1 MQAELLREAAVEL
14 RLERASPTWGVLY
27 RVAGVA
33 ALAIVATLPVAV
45 YVFLAWPPPTSIEAW
60 FSFLQSNKLAAV
72 IDLDLLLLIDQILFL
87 PIILSLYIT
96 LRRVNEPLVLL
107 GTVGAVIGAVLLI
120 VSREATLTLP
130 VLSDQF
136 VAAASESER
145 TLLLAAGLT
154 LLTTFNGTAFSVGY
168 ALVGASGLLVTS
180 MMLRGGIYNKATAYS
195 GICMYVLML
204 VPPTIGTI
212 GVALSLLSLAPLV
225 PFQILLARRF
235 FQLASDAGDR

>member
-1 MQAELLREAAVEL
+1 MRIQ
-14 RLERASPTWGVLY
+14 RASTSWATLY
-27 RVAGVA
+27 RIGGVA

-45 YVFLAWPPPTSIEAW
+45 LVFVAWPPPTSIEAW
-60 FSFLQSNKLAAV
+60 FSFLQSNRLAAV

-107 GTVGAVIGAVLLI
+107 GTVGAVVGAVLLI

-136 VAAASESER
+136 AAAATESQR
-145 TLLLAAGLT
+145 TLLLAAGQT
-154 LLTTFNGTAFSVGY
+154 LLATFNGTAFSVGY
-168 ALVGASGLLVTS
+168 VLAGASGLLVTS
-180 MMLRGGIYNKATAYS
+180 IMLRGGVYNKATAYS
-195 GICMYVLML
+195 GICMYALML

-235 FQLASDAGDR
+235 FQLASDAGVR